1 MAYRIGAHTQIAV
14 LCVATPNGRSAER
27 CMLCN
32 IYPPAIYDH
41 AYNGRL
47 SMHEGTMAQ
56 VEYYCHTRQ
65 GIVSEYQALGCSIPE
80 GRSCFIMIPRIGG
93 PISAS
98 IQAQIRR
105 HEIAHCNGWPANHPR

>member
-1 MAYRIGAHTQIAV
+1 MDAHQPPIH
-14 LCVATPNGRSAER
+14 P
-27 CMLCN
+27 
-32 IYPPAIYDH
+32 IIPPPAIYDH
-41 AYNGRL
+41 AYKGKL

-93 PISAS
+93 PVTAS

>member
-1 MAYRIGAHTQIAV
+1 MHAMQPPIHPI
-14 LCVATPNGRSAER
+14 
-27 CMLCN
+27 
-32 IYPPAIYDH
+32 IHPPAIYDH

-93 PISAS
+93 PVSAS